1 MKKRLLITSLLSL
14 IVIGVWAEKNENE
27 PIVSMTCTAGKVNF
41 KLYANEETTFQ
52 VDFGN
57 GLEEKTVKTTGTTIS
72 GAASSDLIAIY
83 GDATKLKKFEASSN
97 RSLNT
102 LDFSKCTA
110 LTELSCSSSATV
122 TSIIL
127 PASADNQLTKVNCRY
142 LNLGSFD
149 ASKCSK
155 LKTLYL
161 SNSDE
166 TLETLLLP
174 ENTDVLDDLTLM
186 QCGLT
191 TLDVSKYTNLTNLDC
206 QYNYLTSIKLPENP
220 AKNLSV
226 DVSYNYMIL
235 PHFPEGEK
243 ITLYYMDQREK
254 VSRYA
259 LNEKYT
265 TNDIIDLSELYVSK
279 RGVSRSYFPEGT
291 YPTFT
296 WYVTGNSDA
305 LEEGKDYTA
314 TEPGKFK
321 FNAAPENSVYC
332 VIASKAYPDY
342 QNYGSPYR
350 TTDVTIEKAA
360 DPVITL
366 TTSNERAMGF
376 SLGAIEDNTTVQI
389 DWGDGNLVEKTI
401 NIAKTF
407 IQGTPAG
414 SKDIK
419 VYTDAAKIKEVSLS
433 YCDNLIA
440 IDLSKCTALQTL
452 TVKDSYKVAT
462 VIYPEDVTTLMNL
475 TIDNSSIKNIDLH
488 NWSGLKNLKYIPYG
502 ASTIVLPDEGEN
514 LETLVL
520 SKLSLKSIDLNKYT
534 NLTTLEV
541 TSLSAL
547 EALTVNAC
555 DKLAKLIC
563 KRNTKL
569 GTLDLPVNKTALT
582 ELDCEYTALQAIDLK
597 EFTHLQVLN
606 CCGIKETILP
616 EDPSTLT
623 SLTCKE
629 NGLITIDVSP
639 CVNLTHLDCSYNE
652 LTEIKVPE
660 NPAQDLSID
669 CSYNCMFMPNFP
681 EGEKIVLSYM
691 DQREK
696 VSRYALNEKYSTNE
710 VIDLSELY
718 VLKKGIK
725 GSYFPEGVYP
735 TFTWY
740 MDGSN
745 DPLEEGKDY
754 TVVEPAE
761 FKFNDVPESSIYCVI
776 ASEAYPD
783 YQNYNSPYRTTD
795 VTIEKAADPV
805 ISLTTSNERAIGFS
819 IGATEDNTVIQI
831 DWGDGNLVDKTINA
845 AKTAIQGTPAGT
857 KVIKIYAEAAKIREL
872 SLVYCDYLTGVDLSK
887 CTALKTLSVKESTK
901 ITSFVYPE
909 DVSTIETLTID
920 NGSIKN
926 LDVHAWSGLKNLIF
940 IPAGAGTII
949 LPDEAETLETVTLKR
964 LSMKSMDLGKY
975 THLISLEATNN
986 TSLESLDVSACSSLS
1001 KLVCKSNTKLTSLT
1015 LPTVKSSLTELNC
1028 EYTGLTQL
1036 NLKEYTHLQILNCS
1050 GVEEVVLPSNPTT
1063 LTSLTCKENGLKTLD
1078 ISAYINLT
1086 YLDCSYNE
1094 LTEIVVP
1101 ENPSQVLEIDCS
1113 YNYLTLPNFPEGE
1126 KIKMTYIYQ
1135 REKVM
1140 KYELKSSYTTDEIID
1155 FSEWYVKKRGLQAS
1169 YFPNGVYPTFEW
1181 YLQSTNEKLESG
1193 TDYTVTEGCKFR
1205 FNAVPDE
1212 AVYCVISSK
1221 AYPDYENYGEP
1232 YKSTSCIITQGTGLY
1247 DMDADMAKVYATD
1260 GKIIID
1266 PTGNCTYSI
1275 VAVTGQVVANGE
1287 INQKIEIPLQLP
1299 GIYMVSVRTAE
1310 NKTKSYKVAIF

>member
-27 PIVSMTCTAGKVNF
+27 PIVSMTCTAGNVSF
-41 KLYANEETTFQ
+41 KLYANVETTFQ

-57 GLEEKTVKTTGTTIS
+57 GLEEKTVKTTGTIIS
-72 GAASSDLIAIY
+72 GTASTDLITIY
-83 GDATKLKKFEASSN
+83 GDAAHLKKFEASSN
-97 RSLNT
+97 RLLKT
-102 LDFSKCTA
+102 LDFSQCTA
-110 LTELSCSSSATV
+110 LTELSCSSSANV

-127 PASADNQLTKVNCRY
+127 PASAENQLTKVNCRY

-161 SNSDE
+161 SNSDA

-206 QYNYLTSIKLPENP
+206 QYNYLTSITIPENP
-220 AKNLSV
+220 VNNLSV

-235 PHFPEGEK
+235 PNFPEGEK

-259 LNEKYT
+259 LNEKYST
-265 TNDIIDLSELYVSK
+265 KDIIDLSELYVSK
-279 RGVSRSYFPEGT
+279 KGISGSYFSEGT

-296 WYVTGNSDA
+296 WYVAGSSDA

-321 FNAAPENSVYC
+321 FNIVPENSVYC
-332 VIASKAYPDY
+332 VIASKAYPAY

-366 TTSNERAMGF
+366 TTSNERAIGF
-376 SLGAIEDNTTVQI
+376 SLGAIEDNTAVQI

-407 IQGTPAG
+407 IQGTPKE
-414 SKDIK
+414 SKNIK

-440 IDLSKCTALQTL
+440 IDLSKCTALETL
-452 TVKDSYKVAT
+452 TVKDSYKIAT
-462 VIYPEDVTTLMNL
+462 IIYPEDVTTLMNL

-502 ASTIVLPDEGEN
+502 ASTVVLPDEGEN

-520 SKLSLKSIDLNKYT
+520 SKLSLKSIDLDKYT

-547 EALTVNAC
+547 ETLTVNAC
-555 DKLAKLIC
+555 GKLAKLIC

-569 GTLDLPVNKTALT
+569 TTLDLPVNKTGLT

-597 EFTHLQVLN
+597 EYTHLQVLN
-606 CCGIKETILP
+606 CSGIK
-616 EDPSTLT
+616 
-623 SLTCKE
+623 
-629 NGLITIDVSP
+629 
-639 CVNLTHLDCSYNE
+639 
-652 LTEIKVPE
+652 
-660 NPAQDLSID
+660 
-669 CSYNCMFMPNFP
+669 
-681 EGEKIVLSYM
+681 
-691 DQREK
+691 
-696 VSRYALNEKYSTNE
+696 
-710 VIDLSELY
+710 
-718 VLKKGIK
+718 
-725 GSYFPEGVYP
+725 
-735 TFTWY
+735 
-740 MDGSN
+740 
-745 DPLEEGKDY
+745 
-754 TVVEPAE
+754 
-761 FKFNDVPESSIYCVI
+761 
-776 ASEAYPD
+776 
-783 YQNYNSPYRTTD
+783 
-795 VTIEKAADPV
+795 
-805 ISLTTSNERAIGFS
+805 
-819 IGATEDNTVIQI
+819 
-831 DWGDGNLVDKTINA
+831 
-845 AKTAIQGTPAGT
+845 
-857 KVIKIYAEAAKIREL
+857 
-872 SLVYCDYLTGVDLSK
+872 
-887 CTALKTLSVKESTK
+887 
-901 ITSFVYPE
+901 
-909 DVSTIETLTID
+909 
-920 NGSIKN
+920 
-926 LDVHAWSGLKNLIF
+926 
-940 IPAGAGTII
+940 
-949 LPDEAETLETVTLKR
+949 
-964 LSMKSMDLGKY
+964 
-975 THLISLEATNN
+975 
-986 TSLESLDVSACSSLS
+986 
-1001 KLVCKSNTKLTSLT
+1001 
-1015 LPTVKSSLTELNC
+1015 
-1028 EYTGLTQL
+1028 
-1036 NLKEYTHLQILNCS
+1036 
-1050 GVEEVVLPSNPTT
+1050 EVVLPSAPTT

-1078 ISAYINLT
+1078 VSACINLA

-1101 ENPSQVLEIDCS
+1101 ENLGQVLEIDCS
-1113 YNYLTLPNFPEGE
+1113 YNYLTLPTFPEGE
-1126 KIKMTYIYQ
+1126 KIKMAYIYQ

-1140 KYELKSSYTTDEIID
+1140 KYELESSYSTDEVID

-1181 YLQSTNEKLESG
+1181 YLQGTDEKLEPG
-1193 TDYTVTEGCKFR
+1193 TDYTITEGCKFR
-1205 FNAVPDE
+1205 FITVPDD

-1232 YKSTSCIITQGTGLY
+1232 YKSTSCVITKGTGLY
-1247 DMDADMAKVYATD
+1247 DMDEKMVKVYAAD
-1260 GKIIID
+1260 GKITID
-1266 PTGNCTYSI
+1266 PTGNCIYSI
-1275 VAVTGQVVANGE
+1275 VAANGQLVANGE
-1287 INQKIEIPLQLP
+1287 INQKIEVPLQLP
-1299 GIYMVSVRTAE
+1299 GIYVISICTAE
-1310 NKTKSYKVAIF
+1310 NKTKSYKIAIY